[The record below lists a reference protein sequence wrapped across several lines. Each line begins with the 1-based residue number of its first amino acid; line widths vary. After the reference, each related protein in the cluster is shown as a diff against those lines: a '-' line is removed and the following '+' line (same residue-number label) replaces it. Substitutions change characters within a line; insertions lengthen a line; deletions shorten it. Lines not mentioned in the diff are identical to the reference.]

1 MASVDKIERELEYAK
16 TQYDKCEEKL
26 KEKEEKLKEKEEKL
40 KKLMEGEKEDELRE
54 KEDELREKE
63 DELRELKKNL
73 RQEKYKKENEKH
85 WWIEDMQE
93 LEMQK
98 EKLEKQIEK
107 QKEKL
112 EEEVKELKVEKNE
125 LKVDMNELKTSKDRW
140 ELQMQKLQNT
150 LMETTKT
157 DALHTG
163 YIEPGYRGELVARLL
178 LMIAWDHATRD
189 RDISPHL
196 GNLGYSKEFVSR
208 PIRVK
213 EFLISLFGQENY
225 DEHIQSFPQKLANG
239 LLAFTHFIPVTYTPN
254 QTQLRTLF
262 IRFAAVICKRN
273 QAGVDLII
281 PVLLDWDGSSP
292 ISVDSMSYFLIQV
305 KNWSKVYDAH
315 WPSSATSKL
324 SREFVYKGKTT
335 EENQN
340 PYLSLYLQLGAP
352 EPALDSFYIES
363 FPAFNTKL
371 QKKARLEA
379 EKAGKA
385 KAQYCLSGLGLDKIL
400 YRCLDKLS
408 DDDISILKQLLCAWP
423 DPLKL
428 AKHENVKSLLRS
440 MMPLVYEK

>member
-1 MASVDKIERELEYAK
+1 MSSQTITNTQNTMASVEDIKRQLEVATTEYRRCVEELN
-16 TQYDKCEEKL
+16 EKG
-26 KEKEEKLKEKEEKL
+26 EKLKEKEEKL

-73 RQEKYKKENEKH
+73 RQEKYKNENEKH

-93 LEMQK
+93 LEKQK
-98 EKLEKQIEK
+98 EKLEKQKEKLEK
-107 QKEKL
+107 QNEKQNEKL
-112 EEEVKELKVEKNE
+112 EEEVKELKVDKNE
-125 LKVDMNELKTSKDRW
+125 LKVEKNEWKM
-140 ELQMQKLQNT
+140 QMQKLQNT
-150 LMETTKT
+150 LMEATKT
-157 DALHTG
+157 GNSGVGKWSRIKKYFLIHPITIILPLNLSFTLHLRYLSSIPVFIYLRERSIYSYDDRHKLLAFYPSEPILAEAAALLMKDQNVLRKLLHFLLDALHTG

-225 DEHIQSFPQKLANG
+225 DEHIQSFPQKLADG

-305 KNWSKVYDAH
+305 KNWSKVYDYFETA
-315 WPSSATSKL
+315 
-324 SREFVYKGKTT
+324 FVCM
-335 EENQN
+335 
-340 PYLSLYLQLGAP
+340 A
-352 EPALDSFYIES
+352 
-363 FPAFNTKL
+363 
-371 QKKARLEA
+371 
-379 EKAGKA
+379 
-385 KAQYCLSGLGLDKIL
+385 
-400 YRCLDKLS
+400 
-408 DDDISILKQLLCAWP
+408 
-423 DPLKL
+423 
-428 AKHENVKSLLRS
+428 
-440 MMPLVYEK
+440 

>member
-1 MASVDKIERELEYAK
+1 M
-16 TQYDKCEEKL
+16 KL
-26 KEKEEKLKEKEEKL
+26 A
-40 KKLMEGEKEDELRE
+40 R
-54 KEDELREKE
+54 
-63 DELRELKKNL
+63 
-73 RQEKYKKENEKH
+73 
-85 WWIEDMQE
+85 
-93 LEMQK
+93 
-98 EKLEKQIEK
+98 
-107 QKEKL
+107 
-112 EEEVKELKVEKNE
+112 
-125 LKVDMNELKTSKDRW
+125 
-140 ELQMQKLQNT
+140 QKLLGGGITAYDWLNKPTLASGLAILSSRISLDVTAESRIASELVAGFMGICVHVSEDRHKLLAFYPSEPILAEAAALLMKDQNV
-150 LMETTKT
+150 LRKLLHFLL

-352 EPALDSFYIES
+352 EPALESFYIES

-371 QKKARLEA
+371 QKKTRLEA

-385 KAQYCLSGLGLDKIL
+385 KTQYCISGLGLDKIL

-423 DPLKL
+423 DPLNL

>member
-1 MASVDKIERELEYAK
+1 
-16 TQYDKCEEKL
+16 
-26 KEKEEKLKEKEEKL
+26 
-40 KKLMEGEKEDELRE
+40 MEGE

-73 RQEKYKKENEKH
+73 RQEKYKNENEKH

-157 DALHTG
+157 
-163 YIEPGYRGELVARLL
+163 
-178 LMIAWDHATRD
+178 
-189 RDISPHL
+189 
-196 GNLGYSKEFVSR
+196 
-208 PIRVK
+208 
-213 EFLISLFGQENY
+213 
-225 DEHIQSFPQKLANG
+225 
-239 LLAFTHFIPVTYTPN
+239 
-254 QTQLRTLF
+254 
-262 IRFAAVICKRN
+262 
-273 QAGVDLII
+273 
-281 PVLLDWDGSSP
+281 
-292 ISVDSMSYFLIQV
+292 VDSMSYFLIQV

-340 PYLSLYLQLGAP
+340 PYLQLWNHFI
-352 EPALDSFYIES
+352 SR
-363 FPAFNTKL
+363 AFQPLTQSYK
-371 QKKARLEA
+371 RRH
-379 EKAGKA
+379 
-385 KAQYCLSGLGLDKIL
+385 D
-400 YRCLDKLS
+400 
-408 DDDISILKQLLCAWP
+408 LKQR
-423 DPLKL
+423 KQG
-428 AKHENVKSLLRS
+428 KQRHNI
-440 MMPLVYEK
+440 VYLD